1 MKAHFKRSMKEYEAR
16 YLKEK
21 LKETEQKVEEGA
33 KHLDASKDMYKLTYS
48 QEDTRMGLSSTL
60 ASSSINN
67 HAKNRKTLTKRS
79 MSLNK
84 KTRIMHSSE
93 NISNSSTYSP
103 SSSPKDYV
111 VKQEGVDMEDN
122 NNDLIID
129 ESASLIDEKGTERDL
144 KDIESEQNTAESNAD
159 EITKRYC
166 NDINNV
172 AKEEDIV
179 VDDNFDNQEEAFVS
193 SKRRRI
199 PSDNS
204 SISSRNESIKI
215 YRNSDFKNNF
225 SSNRVLENYS
235 VGEDC
240 SENEEENINNPG
252 DRFQDGQDCDS
263 SIEEEL
269 NTKCNWCQRSGPCS
283 IKMHVSEETELERTK
298 EERNDTLGN
307 EYSRQNKKSGQK
319 KGFCNE
325 RCFSLYRRAAFK
337 KNRRCEWCRRPSKQP
352 LTVKDNKHR
361 YFCRYVITEHEK
373 MPVPNEY
380 NQVLLFTA

>member
-21 LKETEQKVEEGA
+21 HKETEQKVEEGP
-33 KHLDASKDMYKLTYS
+33 KHLDANKSMPKLTYS
-48 QEDTRMGLSSTL
+48 QEDTRMGLSSSL

-67 HAKNRKTLTKRS
+67 HAKDTKTLTKRS

-84 KTRIMHSSE
+84 KTCNMHSSE

-103 SSSPKDYV
+103 SSSPKDHF

-129 ESASLIDEKGTERDL
+129 ESVSPISEKETERDL
-144 KDIESEQNTAESNAD
+144 KDIEAEQDTAESKSD
-159 EITKRYC
+159 KITNRYN
-166 NDINNV
+166 NDIDNV

-179 VDDNFDNQEEAFVS
+179 VDDNFDEQEEHFVS

-204 SISSRNESIKI
+204 SISSRNESMKI
-215 YRNSDFKNNF
+215 YRNSDFKNNL
-225 SSNRVLENYS
+225 SSNRVFESYS
-235 VGEDC
+235 VGEGC
-240 SENEEENINNPG
+240 SDDEEENIINPG
-252 DRFQDGQDCDS
+252 NRLQDGQDCDS

-269 NTKCNWCQRSGPCS
+269 NTKCNWCQRTGPCS
-283 IKMHVSEETELERTK
+283 IKMHVSEGTEPERTK
-298 EERNDTLGN
+298 EEQNCTLGN
-307 EYSRQNKKSGQK
+307 EYSRQSKKSGQK

-361 YFCRYVITEHEK
+361 YFCRYVSTVVE
-373 MPVPNEY
+373 
-380 NQVLLFTA
+380 